1 MMIPHGPQ
9 KPVLVVAHQADDPG
23 VGLPPKSEHRVD
35 TAFRVGTAVDVVAKE
50 NEGISSCQLAADL
63 PEQVVERGKI
73 SVDVA
78 DGDGGH
84 PEPKLTQGSAR
95 RVRAGQPAISDEAN
109 GLTARGGAMAAA
121 TCRRSS
127 RLAI

>member
-1 MMIPHGPQ
+1 MMMIPHGLQ

-23 VGLPPKSEHRVD
+23 LGLPSESEYRVD

-78 DGDGGH
+78 DSDGGH
-84 PEPKLTQGSAR
+84 PESKLTQGFCQKVFAASP
-95 RVRAGQPAISDEAN
+95 RVGGRV
-109 GLTARGGAMAAA
+109 LARGQ
-121 TCRRSS
+121 
-127 RLAI
+127 